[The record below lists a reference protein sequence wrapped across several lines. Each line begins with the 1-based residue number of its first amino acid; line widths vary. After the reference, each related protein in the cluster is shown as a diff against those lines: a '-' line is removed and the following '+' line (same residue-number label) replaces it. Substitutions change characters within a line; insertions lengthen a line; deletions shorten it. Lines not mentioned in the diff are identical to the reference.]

1 MVSTYRTMQEIA
13 YDSIREAILEGR
25 YQPGQ
30 RLVSDELAKEL
41 GVSRMPIREA
51 LHRLQVVGLVTSAP
65 HRGTLVSELAA
76 PEIIE
81 IYHIRAVLEGLAARL
96 ATPNLTPSDLQHLGD
111 LLDEMDRYAPAEDM
125 NRILQLNHE
134 FHRILWDA
142 AHAPRLAALM
152 ENLYDASRRFRRT
165 SLTLPGRTE
174 QTAREH
180 RRILTAL
187 IDRDS
192 CAAERFASEH
202 HEITAE
208 ILLGFIKEQPKK
220 EELSELEF

>member
-1 MVSTYRTMQEIA
+1 MQEIA
-13 YDSIREAILEGR
+13 FDSIREAILEGR

-65 HRGTLVSELAA
+65 HRGTVVSELSE
-76 PEIIE
+76 PEIVE
-81 IYHIRAVLEGLAARL
+81 VYHIRAVLEGLAARM
-96 ATPNLTPSDLQHLGD
+96 ATPNLTAADLQHLSD
-111 LLDEMDRYAPAEDM
+111 LLDEMDRYTPALDM
-125 NRILQLNHE
+125 NKILQLNHE

-142 AHAPRLAALM
+142 AHAPRLVALM

-165 SLTLPGRTE
+165 SLNLPGRTE

-180 RRILTAL
+180 RRILQAL
-187 IDRDS
+187 IDRDV
-192 CAAERFASEH
+192 CAADRFANEH
-202 HEITAE
+202 HEITAQ
-208 ILLGFIKEQPKK
+208 ILLNSIKDQLKQQVL
-220 EELSELEF
+220 EEKVH